1 MSPLLEID
9 DLTVTFTHRSGR
21 TRAVDGLTLTV
32 AARESLAL
40 VGESGSGKS
49 ATALA
54 VMGLLP
60 ASARVEGSVRLTGRE
75 LLDLPDQEF
84 SRLRGRRV
92 AMVHQD
98 PLGSLTPVLSVGAQV
113 IEAITIHHR
122 GISRHDATRRA
133 VELLDAVG
141 IPAARTR
148 LSALPHEFSGG
159 MRQRVGI
166 AMAMAN
172 SPELIIADEPT
183 SALDVTVAAQILDLL
198 DDVRTDTGAALLL
211 ITHDLG
217 VVARSCE
224 RVAVMNHGVLVEQG
238 EVETLFT
245 SPASG
250 ELRSLL
256 TATTSSVGHGRPAG
270 KPVLRVTGLRKHF
283 TARRGHEVT
292 AVDGVDLDLAAGQ
305 ALALIGESGCG
316 KTTLL
321 REIIGLR
328 RPEAGTIEVLGRDLG
343 ALRRR
348 DRAALRQHVQMVMQD
363 PTASL
368 NPTMTVA
375 DLIAEPLR
383 IHGWSRA
390 SARARARELL
400 GLVGLDDDCAER
412 RPARL
417 SGGQRQRVAI
427 ARALAPRPRL
437 VLLDEPVSALDMSL
451 RAGIIDL
458 LTELRDQFDL
468 SFLMVSHDL
477 SLTRQAVEHVAVMYL
492 GKVVESGPVGEVLDQ
507 PLHPYTRA
515 LIAATPTLDVR
526 TARARRAAVL
536 TGECADPGAK
546 SETARGCAFR
556 ARCRLYAEL
565 PVSERHRCAQL
576 APSARSVGAR
586 QISCHHAVRTPES
599 ASWSGSARPAPSR

>member
-9 DLTVTFTHRSGR
+9 DLTVTFAHRSGR
-21 TRAVDGLTLTV
+21 TTAVDGLTLTV
-32 AARESLAL
+32 AAHESLAL

-49 ATALA
+49 ATAFA

-75 LLDLPDQEF
+75 LLDLPDQEL

-92 AMVHQD
+92 SMVHQD
-98 PLGSLTPVLSVGAQV
+98 PLGSLTPVRSVGAQV
-113 IEAITIHHR
+113 IEAITIHDR
-122 GISRHDATRRA
+122 DISRHDATRRA

-141 IPAARTR
+141 IPTARTR
-148 LSALPHEFSGG
+148 MSALPHEFSGG

-198 DDVRTDTGAALLL
+198 DDVQTETGAALML

-217 VVARSCE
+217 VVARSCQ
-224 RVAVMNHGVLVEQG
+224 RVAVMNRGVLVEQG

-245 SPASG
+245 SPSSR
-250 ELRSLL
+250 ELGSLL
-256 TATTSSVGHGRPAG
+256 TATTSSAGHGRPPG
-270 KPVLRVTGLRKHF
+270 KTVLRVTGLRKHF
-283 TARRGHEVT
+283 TARRGQEVT
-292 AVDGVDLDLAAGQ
+292 AVDGVDLELAAGQ

-321 REIIGLR
+321 REIVGLSP
-328 RPEAGTIEVLGRDLG
+328 PEAGTIEVLGHDL
-343 ALRRR
+343 ADVRRR
-348 DRAALRQHVQMVMQD
+348 DRAELRQHVQMVMQD

-383 IHGWSRA
+383 IHGWSR
-390 SARARARELL
+390 SRSRARARELL
-400 GLVGLDDDCAER
+400 GLVGLDDGYIER
-412 RPARL
+412 RPSRL

-427 ARALAPRPRL
+427 ARALAPMPRL

-458 LTELRDQFDL
+458 LTDLREQFDL
-468 SFLMVSHDL
+468 SFLMVSHDI

-492 GKVVESGPVGEVLDQ
+492 GKVVESGPVGDVLDH
-507 PLHPYTRA
+507 PAHPYTRA
-515 LIAATPTLDVR
+515 LVAAAPTLHVP

-536 TGECADPGAK
+536 TGECRGPGEK
-546 SETARGCAFR
+546 SSGCAFR
-556 ARCRLYAEL
+556 PRCPLYAEL
-565 PVSERHRCAQL
+565 PIPERHRCEQV
-576 APSARSVGAR
+576 APSPQSIGAR
-586 QISCHHAVRTPES
+586 RITCHHAVLTPAS
-599 ASWSGSARPAPSR
+599 APGSGSVDPAPSR